1 MKKEV
6 NNNKLKE
13 QATRLSEVLKD
24 LNCSQSDIVS
34 SLKSHNV
41 IIDSSRMSDYVNGKR
56 LLTKDVLDG
65 LHMQYFINPKY
76 LKGKSEDMYDIPLT
90 ILNYALSFVKEIT
103 ITENPNRKRKLNNK
117 KNDVVIANQT
127 NVQTE
132 KYLHITMDKKY
143 YKYLISLSLLEQNSE
158 NGTSEYENFLSG
170 IKEMYING
178 DHETEEYVLLPKN
191 VMFEITTNQLKNE
204 KIFNELIDLSEHTNY
219 SQCKPTKKIKLSKK
233 NINN

>member
-13 QATRLSEVLKD
+13 QATRLSKVLKD

-34 SLKSHNV
+34 ILKIDNV
-41 IIDSSRMSDYVNGKR
+41 SIDSSRMSDYVNGKR
-56 LLTKDVLDG
+56 LLTKDVLNG
-65 LHMQYFINPKY
+65 LHMRYFINPKY
-76 LKGKSEDMYDIPLT
+76 LKGQSADMYDIPLT
-90 ILNYALSFVKEIT
+90 ILNYALSFIKEIT
-103 ITENPNRKRKLNNK
+103 ITENPNRKRKLNNE
-117 KNDVVIANQT
+117 KN
-127 NVQTE
+127 E

-143 YKYLISLSLLEQNSE
+143 YEYLIRLSWLERNYE
-158 NGTSEYENFLSG
+158 NGASEYENFLSG
-170 IKEMYING
+170 IKEKYING

-219 SQCKPTKKIKLSKK
+219 SQCKPTKKIKLSRK